1 MYRRK
6 KVNNINLFYRTA
18 LCREVQLNH
27 RDKMA
32 SLGGIYMNE
41 VNRDVRAAWLGGEK
55 VYQMTSTLMS
65 QMKNLIGFNNEKLSS
80 HWSFSRRGMQINAVD
95 ANGNQT

>member
-1 MYRRK
+1 M
-6 KVNNINLFYRTA
+6 
-18 LCREVQLNH
+18 LCYVH

-41 VNRDVRAAWLGGEK
+41 VNRDVRAAWLAGEK

-65 QMKNLIGFNNEKLSS
+65 QMQNLIGFNNENLSS
-80 HWSFSRRGMQINAVD
+80 HWGFSRRGMHNGARAVD
-95 ANGNQT
+95 EKGCVE

>member
-1 MYRRK
+1 
-6 KVNNINLFYRTA
+6 
-18 LCREVQLNH
+18 
-27 RDKMA
+27 MA

-41 VNRDVRAAWLGGEK
+41 VNRDVRAAWLAGEK

-65 QMKNLIGFNNEKLSS
+65 QMQDLIGFDNEKLSS
-80 HWSFSRRGMQINAVD
+80 HWGFSRRGMQINAID